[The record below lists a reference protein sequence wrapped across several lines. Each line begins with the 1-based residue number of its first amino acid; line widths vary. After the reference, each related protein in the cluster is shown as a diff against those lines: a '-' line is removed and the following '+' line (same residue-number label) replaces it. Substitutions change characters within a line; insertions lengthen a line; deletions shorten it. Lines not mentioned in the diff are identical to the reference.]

1 MDKEDVFAYIYSKSG
16 LSNRTLNTLCKLT
29 GRFELIQFLQKEDV
43 YGLIDEKYLYK
54 LLSLNDDISCDYMS
68 YEKSARIFYSDL
80 KVKKIKWTH
89 LTCPDY
95 PKRLKTLEDPPSLLF
110 YIGELP
116 DENVPTVSII
126 GAREC
131 SEYGKKMACT
141 FSKELSM
148 EGVQIISGMAR
159 GIDGI
164 AQKTCADAGGRTFAV
179 LGSGTDVI
187 YPPENKDIYSKIIVK
202 GGILSE
208 LYPGTQPEKKFF
220 PARNRIISGLSDIVL
235 VIEARKKS
243 GTLITVSQAL
253 EQGREVFAV
262 PGRVC
267 DGLSYGCNE
276 LIANGAGVAMSTE
289 RILEAIGRE
298 RQYTFNDYSVNYR
311 LDFRDSIQKD
321 IVNLLRQQTMNVDE
335 LYEIMRDGID
345 YSDLIEKLMEMQLLD
360 LIYKS
365 GNNYVLRG
373 EYI

>member
-1 MDKEDVFAYIYSKSG
+1 M
-16 LSNRTLNTLCKLT
+16 
-29 GRFELIQFLQKEDV
+29 
-43 YGLIDEKYLYK
+43 
-54 LLSLNDDISCDYMS
+54 
-68 YEKSARIFYSDL
+68 
-80 KVKKIKWTH
+80 
-89 LTCPDY
+89 
-95 PKRLKTLEDPPSLLF
+95 
-110 YIGELP
+110 
-116 DENVPTVSII
+116 
-126 GAREC
+126 
-131 SEYGKKMACT
+131 
-141 FSKELSM
+141 
-148 EGVQIISGMAR
+148 
-159 GIDGI
+159 
-164 AQKTCADAGGRTFAV
+164 
-179 LGSGTDVI
+179 
-187 YPPENKDIYSKIIVK
+187 
-202 GGILSE
+202 
-208 LYPGTQPEKKFF
+208 YPGTQPEKKFF